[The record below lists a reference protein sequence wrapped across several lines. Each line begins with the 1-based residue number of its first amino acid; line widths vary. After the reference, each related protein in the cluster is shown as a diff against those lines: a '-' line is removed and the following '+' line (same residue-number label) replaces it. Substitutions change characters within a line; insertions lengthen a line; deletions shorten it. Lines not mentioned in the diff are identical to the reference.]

1 MPQEFM
7 EFDDRE
13 RMSLDFIKD
22 GEVYE
27 IEPSRV
33 KLAIAREFGFS
44 AVAIELKEANDHRR
58 ASILGEQ
65 FGYYNEYDFT
75 VNGYGYTVYFNP
87 LVIQRN
93 YHIDENPNEFTIDT
107 SALGGE

>member
-7 EFDDRE
+7 EFDNRE
-13 RMSLDFIKD
+13 RITLDFIKD

-93 YHIDENPNEFTIDT
+93 HHIDENPNEFTIDT